1 MVAAAALLLLLL
13 LLIALIHEH
22 VSFLKRATYRTVLVG
37 QGRGVSFSRN
47 YDSRTDSYDAAVVG
61 AGIGGM
67 VTAIRLSQGGLKTA
81 LIEKQG
87 YLGGRCGSETVLVD
101 LDSGTAKVNLQV
113 LPASNISSAFRFDVG
128 PSLLLLPDVYRDVF
142 QQMNASLD
150 SMVDLIAVQP
160 FYRCFFEEDCTYMD
174 LTSDALLME
183 SQIEAIEPGAW
194 AQFQLYMRTAKG
206 FLNFGLPGNSSPRQ
220 DVHRPSAYHFTCTVL
235 NSVH

>member
-1 MVAAAALLLLLL
+1 MVAATALLLL

-22 VSFLKRATYRTVLVG
+22 VSFLERATYRTVLVG
-37 QGRGVSFSRN
+37 QGRGVSFSRK

-87 YLGGRCGSETVLVD
+87 YLGGRCGSETVFVD
-101 LDSGTAKVNLQV
+101 LDSGTASLQV
-113 LPASNISSAFRFDVG
+113 LPASNISNAFRFDVG

-160 FYRCFFEEDCTYMD
+160 FYRCFFEEDCTYM
-174 LTSDALLME
+174 E
-183 SQIEAIEPGAW
+183 SNEI
-194 AQFQLYMRTAKG
+194 
-206 FLNFGLPGNSSPRQ
+206 
-220 DVHRPSAYHFTCTVL
+220 
-235 NSVH
+235 